1 MMIDCGQAYTLTV
14 ENLTVP
20 TTATAGA
27 PFDLVQIAT
36 SSTVPILVGRVV
48 VTANA
53 TAASIQRVQLLR
65 RTTASTG
72 GSSCTPFAANGGSTA
87 TSTTCS
93 YLAVTSTGTAGNI
106 LDSQQWNEFAPYEFN
121 QKPGGILVPA
131 SGFIS
136 VAFMALPGTG
146 YSASFTVEFVEL
158 K

>member
-1 MMIDCGQAYTLTV
+1 MLIDCGQAYTLTV

-20 TTATAGA
+20 TSPASGA

-36 SSTVPILVGRVV
+36 SAAVPILVRRVV

-65 RTTASTG
+65 KSAAGTGGTSCTAFATNG
-72 GSSCTPFAANGGSTA
+72 GSSA
-87 TSTTCS
+87 TSTTCN
-93 YLAVTSTGTAGNI
+93 YLVVTTTGGAGNAM
-106 LDSQQWNEFAPYEFN
+106 DSQQWNEFAPYEFN
-121 QKPGGILVPA
+121 QSPAGILVPV

-136 VAFMALPGTG
+136 VSLVAAPGTT